1 MKESI
6 EPKEKDLIDYM
17 QEIGNNLL
25 DYCMRHGITKS
36 ASITVMPPDYIN
48 VGTCDRY
55 ENGETK
61 AITQKSMV
69 YGEWGDVETYNYE
82 REKNE

>member
-6 EPKEKDLIDYM
+6 EPKEKELLDYM

-25 DYCMRHGITKS
+25 DYCMRHEIKLST
-36 ASITVMPPDYIN
+36 SITINPPDYIN

-61 AITQKSMV
+61 TVTQKSMV
-69 YGEWGDVETYNYE
+69 FGEWGDIEIYNYK
-82 REKNE
+82 REKE